1 MQRLI
6 ISLMAILIL
15 KSVGLSQ
22 TKKHILYKQVN
33 QTSLYMDVIY
43 PKEAQQKTPRPAIVF
58 FFGGGWVE
66 GSVDAFKYQ
75 AEYLAE
81 RGLISVL
88 VDYRIKNRHGT
99 TPFESLNDAKS
110 AMRYVRG
117 HAKELGINPDSIIAS
132 GGSAGGH
139 LAAATAF
146 IKGYNEVTD
155 DLSISCVPQ
164 ALVLFNPVI
173 DNGPGGY
180 GFERIGDQYKDF
192 SPLIN
197 IKKNAPPTV
206 FFLGTKD
213 KLIPVATGEYYKIVM
228 EKVGS
233 RCDLQLFDNQEH
245 AFFNKPLYFAKT
257 LVLVDEF
264 LTSLGY
270 LKGKPLL
277 DRIDFFAKEKAA
289 NPIKK

>member
-1 MQRLI
+1 MKRLS
-6 ISLMAILIL
+6 ISLIAILIL
-15 KSVGLSQ
+15 GSSSFAQ
-22 TKKHILYKQVN
+22 TIKHILYKQVDS
-33 QTSLYMDVIY
+33 TSLYMNVVY
-43 PKEAQQKTPRPAIVF
+43 PKDDQLKTPRPAIVF

-66 GSVDAFKYQ
+66 GNMDAFKYQ

-81 RGLISVL
+81 RGLIGVL
-88 VDYRIKNRHGT
+88 VDYRIKKRQGT
-99 TPFESLNDAKS
+99 TPFESLKDAKS

-146 IKGYNEVTD
+146 IKGYNEASD

-180 GFERIGDQYKDF
+180 GYERIKDQYKDF
-192 SPLIN
+192 SPLFN
-197 IKKNAPPTV
+197 IKKGAPPTI

-213 KLIPVATGEYYKIVM
+213 KLIPVATGEYYKTVM

-233 RCDLQLFDNQEH
+233 RCDLYLFDNQEH
-245 AFFNKPLYFAKT
+245 AFINKPEYFAKT
-257 LVLVDEF
+257 LVLTDEF

-270 LKGKPLL
+270 LKGKPLM
-277 DRIDFFAKEKAA
+277 DRIDFYKKEKAA

>member
-1 MQRLI
+1 MKRLI
-6 ISLMAILIL
+6 ISLIAILIL
-15 KSVGLSQ
+15 ESSSFAQ
-22 TKKHILYKQVN
+22 TIKHILYKQVDS
-33 QTSLYMDVIY
+33 TSLYMNVIY
-43 PKEAQQKTPRPAIVF
+43 PKDAQQKTPRPAIVF

-66 GSVDAFKYQ
+66 GSMDAFKYQ

-81 RGLISVL
+81 RGLIGIL
-88 VDYRIKNRHGT
+88 VDYRIKKRQGT
-99 TPFESLNDAKS
+99 TPFESVKDAKS

-146 IKGYNEVTD
+146 IKGYNEATD

-180 GFERIGDQYKDF
+180 GYDRIDAQYKDF
-192 SPLIN
+192 SPLFN
-197 IKKNAPPTV
+197 IKKNAPPTI

-213 KLIPVATGEYYKIVM
+213 KLIPVATAEYYKTVM

-233 RCDLQLFDNQEH
+233 RCDLHLFDNQEH
-245 AFFNKPLYFAKT
+245 GFINKPVYFAKT
-257 LVLVDEF
+257 LVLADEF
-264 LTSLGY
+264 LASLGY

-277 DRIDFFAKEKAA
+277 DRIDFYAKEKAA